1 MGIQDLNGDGITT
14 GWETNMFN
22 QFFGFNR
29 DGKGL
34 TTLPEAAQNLADLKD
49 FATRLDQL
57 SPAERTRA
65 QNMAFSGLFT
75 NRNAH
80 TGFQQ
85 HEVNANKDDLIAA
98 AMNGYSSISKYRY
111 AKAANSIGMTSNVGQ
126 MGSSEARAALD
137 QFNTGGNGGANL
149 DALEL
154 QRAEIFFNKDLD
166 GNGVAGTVTPGTYL
180 SIYDAAQALRV

>member
-22 QFFGFNR
+22 QFIGFDRDASGGTTFAEFG
-29 DGKGL
+29 
-34 TTLPEAAQNLADLKD
+34 QNLKDLKD
-49 FATRLDQL
+49 YATRLDQL

-65 QNMAFSGLFT
+65 QNMAFTGLFT

-80 TGFQQ
+80 KGFQQ
-85 HEVNANKDDLIAA
+85 HEVDANKDDLIAA

-111 AKAANSIGMTSNVGQ
+111 AKAANAIGATSNAGQ

-166 GNGVAGTVTPGTYL
+166 GNGVAGTVKAGTYL